1 MCVYFSLLAR
11 GMSGCLFVFAY
22 SFCYSFIASAVYA
35 GHCVCLFHW
44 SLGVCRAVRS
54 FSLILSVIHSLL
66 ALCMRGT
73 VCVYFIARPGYV
85 GLFVYFRFRFILFI
99 HCSHC
104 ICEAVLV
111 YILFLARGMSA
122 SACVYIFIHKFV
134 LLAPQSLICR
144 QCMCHIICLKFCV
157 FYIFSYYQYTLYLWY
172 NCVFWPL
179 YHLCIGSQ
187 YIIFFTWTSQCFT
200 HLFPCNIHHFWL
212 IFCVFQHSIGLVYV
226 VYASHIFA

>member
-1 MCVYFSLLAR
+1 MCIFSLVARGVRRRVCVYRFCFVLYFRCSRWVCGAMCVYFSLLAR

-35 GHCVCLFHW
+35 RHCVCLFHW

-54 FSLILSVIHSLL
+54 FSLILSVIHSLF

-122 SACVYIFIHKFV
+122 SACVYIFIHEFV

-157 FYIFSYYQYTLYLWY
+157 FLYFLI
-172 NCVFWPL
+172 L
-179 YHLCIGSQ
+179 SIH
-187 YIIFFTWTSQCFT
+187 IISM
-200 HLFPCNIHHFWL
+200 I
-212 IFCVFQHSIGLVYV
+212 
-226 VYASHIFA
+226 